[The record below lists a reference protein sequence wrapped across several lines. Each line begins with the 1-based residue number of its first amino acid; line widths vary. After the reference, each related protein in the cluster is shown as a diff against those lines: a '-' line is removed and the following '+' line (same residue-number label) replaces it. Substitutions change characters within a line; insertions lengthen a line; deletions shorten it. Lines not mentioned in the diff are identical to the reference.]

1 MKSIGFNKNKY
12 FSIND
17 VNQLVVIQMAKKDK
31 QVLPPSG
38 AGLVRYFEEETK
50 GPKLSP
56 EQVVIMTVVL
66 AVFCIALR
74 FTYS

>member
-1 MKSIGFNKNKY
+1 MNGDFNGKER
-12 FSIND
+12 
-17 VNQLVVIQMAKKDK
+17 KKI
-31 QVLPPSG
+31 PSPSG

-56 EQVVIMTVVL
+56 EQVVIMTVIL

-74 FTYS
+74 FSYS

>member
-1 MKSIGFNKNKY
+1 MG
-12 FSIND
+12 D
-17 VNQLVVIQMAKKDK
+17 LLAKKEK
-31 QVLPPSG
+31 KYLPPSG

-56 EQVVIMTVVL
+56 EQVIIMTIVL

-74 FTYS
+74 FSYS

>member
-1 MKSIGFNKNKY
+1 MIILSG
-12 FSIND
+12 D
-17 VNQLVVIQMAKKDK
+17 LMAKKDK

-50 GPKLSP
+50 GPKLTP
-56 EQVVIMTVVL
+56 EQVVIMTIVL